1 MALKKLSS
9 EEMIQLST
17 PWVSA
22 GDAANEAILKVP
34 LLSALLPNV
43 QAAHEALFK
52 MRAHPVDSRTQRLS
66 QDAAA
71 LDAKHDDLVR
81 KVHGAFTVLADLS
94 EANTEILQLRDLLL
108 PEGLQHTKKTYRGK
122 AGHAALVASKL
133 DTGTTVALKALTL
146 KDTTLLDLV
155 QTWLD
160 TAKKLG
166 AAEESRARLNSTN
179 GPSSA
184 DATIA
189 RARWVRMANALLANS
204 DLIELDEATQ
214 STLFAA
220 LRIAEKTAD
229 ARGRSP
235 DATEATPSPA
245 ITPFPAALA
254 SQPQPTA

>member
-17 PWVSA
+17 PWISA
-22 GDAANEAILKVP
+22 GDAANEAILQVP
-34 LLSALLPNV
+34 LLAALLPNV

-52 MRAHPVDSRTQRLS
+52 MRAHTVDSRTQQLS

-81 KVHGAFTVLADLS
+81 NIHRAFTLLADVFK
-94 EANTEILQLRDLLL
+94 ANTEILQLRDLLL
-108 PEGLQHTKKTYRGK
+108 PEGLQHTMKTYRGK

-133 DTGTTVALKALTL
+133 DTDTTVALKALTI
-146 KDTTLLDLV
+146 KDTNLLELV

-166 AAEESRARLNSTN
+166 DSEEARARLNSTN
-179 GPSSA
+179 GPTASEV
-184 DATIA
+184 TIA
-189 RARWVRMANALLANS
+189 RTRWIRMANALLANS
-204 DLIELDEATQ
+204 DLIELDEANQ

-220 LRIAEKTAD
+220 LHVAEKTAD
-229 ARGRSP
+229 LRGRGP
-235 DATEATPSPA
+235 DALEPTPALA
-245 ITPFPAALA
+245 ITPLPSALA

>member
-22 GDAANEAILKVP
+22 GDAANEAIMKVP
-34 LLSALLPNV
+34 LLAALLPKV

-52 MRAHPVDSRTQRLS
+52 MRTHAVDSRTQQLS
-66 QDAAA
+66 QEAAA
-71 LDAKHDDLVR
+71 LDSKYDDLVR
-81 KVHGAFTVLADLS
+81 SIHGTFTVLADVFKG
-94 EANTEILQLRDLLL
+94 NTEILQLWDLLL

-133 DTGTTVALKALTL
+133 DTDTTVALKALTIR
-146 KDTTLLDLV
+146 DTNLLELV

-166 AAEESRARLNSTN
+166 DSEEARARLNSIS
-179 GPSSA
+179 GPTASEV
-184 DATIA
+184 TVA
-189 RARWVRMANALLANS
+189 RTRWIRMTNALLANS
-204 DLIELDEATQ
+204 DLIELDEANQ

-220 LRIAEKTAD
+220 LRVAEKTAD
-229 ARGRSP
+229 LRGRGP
-235 DATEATPSPA
+235 DALEPTAEPA
-245 ITPFPAALA
+245 ITPLPSALA